1 MRKTRVVLA
10 WLLGASTAF
19 AGAVCACDVSAHGDT
34 DAPHALH
41 APSSEAD
48 HCIQAD
54 DCPDCGLTGPAAD
67 RQIGLPPA
75 PAAAPDDALAV
86 DATVQVAPRRFRRLT
101 HDPPSRLHPR
111 AADTAVHRFDI
122 LLN

>member
-1 MRKTRVVLA
+1 MGKTRVVLA

-34 DAPHALH
+34 DAPHAHH
-41 APSSEAD
+41 APSSDAD

-54 DCPDCGLTGPAAD
+54 DCADCGLTNHATD
-67 RQIGLPPA
+67 RQIALTTA

-86 DATVQVAPRRFRRLT
+86 DAIVQVAPRRYHRLT
-101 HDPPSRLHPR
+101 HDPPPRLPLR

>member
-1 MRKTRVVLA
+1 MAKTRVVLA

-19 AGAVCACDVSAHGDT
+19 AGAVCACEVSALEAT
-34 DAPHALH
+34 DAPHAHH
-41 APSSEAD
+41 APSSNAD

-54 DCPDCGLTGPAAD
+54 DCADCGLTGPATD
-67 RQIGLPPA
+67 RQIGLPQT
-75 PAAAPDDALAV
+75 AAPDDALAI
-86 DATVQVAPRRFRRLT
+86 DATIQVAPRRYRRLT
-101 HDPPSRLHPR
+101 HDPPPRLPLR

>member
-1 MRKTRVVLA
+1 MGKTRVLLA

-19 AGAVCACDVSAHGDT
+19 AGAVCACEVSASGGT
-34 DAPHALH
+34 DAAHAHH
-41 APSSEAD
+41 ASSSDAD

-54 DCPDCGLTGPAAD
+54 DCADCGFTSPASD
-67 RQIGLPPA
+67 RQLGPS
-75 PAAAPDDALAV
+75 AASAPDDALEV
-86 DATVQVAPRRFRRLT
+86 DANLQVAPRRYRRLT
-101 HDPPSRLHPR
+101 HDPPPRLPLQ